1 VNHCCDEGVLQAY
14 LDGELAPARASEVA
28 AHLAQCEPCAE
39 VAREAA
45 QEFTMFA
52 SAFGTDESLSVP
64 TESLRAGIN
73 ARIAEMQ
80 PARAATPVASTS
92 IVERLRAFVSTLGAG
107 LALAPRQATAL
118 ASFAVAALL
127 LATVFYIFRPHSN
140 APGVSESG
148 GREIAQDHAPIPGA
162 TISSGGA
169 NSNSDANDAGDNRV
183 NNGDKTGNEPSRG
196 EASPAMRDAT
206 RAPVERV
213 KLTVRRDTRA
223 GEVHSST
230 TRANDEIAAGGAL
243 LPVEKTY
250 ASAIASL
257 KSSIDQQGARMMTPT
272 LRAEYERNLAVVDH
286 AIVASRVAARRD
298 PADKD
303 AQEFLRAA
311 YQDKLDLLHAVA
323 DQTQI
328 ASIGR

>member
-14 LDGELAPARASEVA
+14 LDGELAPAPAGEVA
-28 AHLAQCEPCAE
+28 AHLAQCESCAE

-45 QEFTMFA
+45 QELSMFA
-52 SAFGTDESLSVP
+52 TAFGTDEPLSVP
-64 TESLRAGIN
+64 TERLRAGIE
-73 ARIAEMQ
+73 ARIAEM
-80 PARAATPVASTS
+80 RLTHAAAPVASTS
-92 IVERLRAFVSTLGAG
+92 IVERLRAFVSALGAG

-140 APGVSESG
+140 APGVSETG
-148 GREIAQDHAPIPGA
+148 GREIAQVNAPIPGA
-162 TISSGGA
+162 TVSSGGA
-169 NSNSDANDAGDNRV
+169 NDAGGSRV
-183 NNGDKTGNEPSRG
+183 NDGEKAGNEPSHG
-196 EASPAMRDAT
+196 EASPATGDVR
-206 RAPVERV
+206 RAPVQRV
-213 KLTVRRDTRA
+213 KLTVRRDALA
-223 GEVHSST
+223 GEVHSGT
-230 TRANDEIAAGGAL
+230 TRANEEIAAGGAL

-323 DQTQI
+323 DQTQL

>member
-14 LDGELAPARASEVA
+14 LDGELQPARASEVA
-28 AHLAQCEPCAE
+28 AHLAQCEPCAT

-45 QEFTMFA
+45 QEFAMFA
-52 SAFGTDESLSVP
+52 TAFGADESVSVP
-64 TESLRAGIN
+64 TERLRAGIE

-80 PARAATPVASTS
+80 PSRAATPVASTS

-118 ASFAVAALL
+118 ASFAIAALL
-127 LATVFYIFRPHSN
+127 LATIFYIFRPHSN
-140 APGVSESG
+140 APGVSETG
-148 GREIAQDHAPIPGA
+148 GREIAKVNAPIPGA
-162 TISSGGA
+162 TVSSGGA
-169 NSNSDANDAGDNRV
+169 NDAGSSRKNP
-183 NNGDKTGNEPSRG
+183 GEKAGNEPSRG
-196 EASPAMRDAT
+196 AASPATGDVN
-206 RAPVERV
+206 RAPVQRV
-213 KLTVRRDTRA
+213 KLTVRRDARA
-223 GEVHSST
+223 GEVRYVA
-230 TRANDEIAAGGAL
+230 TRANEEIAAGGAL

-257 KSSIDQQGARMMTPT
+257 KSSIDQQGTRMMTPT